1 MMRNNHHSQTRDA
14 AMTSTLA
21 ALRRKISVVAARE
34 PEDAEMTG
42 MTRSLDRR
50 LLALNVP
57 RSGTLQRSAASPT

>member
-1 MMRNNHHSQTRDA
+1 
-14 AMTSTLA
+14 MTSTLA